1 MEKIANFIDMISEKA
16 GIAASYLTMVM
27 MTIISFEVL
36 SRYLFNS
43 PTKWAWLTCKQ
54 LFGLFI
60 LFAGVYAMSKKAHIR
75 IEIFYTH
82 FSPKVKFISKMISL
96 AFFAFF
102 MGCLIYQGTWMALES
117 LAVREKATGVFPM
130 PLYPL
135 KLVIPLV
142 SILFLLEGIV
152 IFSRKKNKK

>member
-1 MEKIANFIDMISEKA
+1 MKKIAYFINMISEKA
-16 GIAASYLTMVM
+16 GVAASYLTMVM

-60 LFAGVYAMSKKAHIR
+60 LFAGVYTMSQKAHIR
-75 IEIFYTH
+75 IEILYDR
-82 FSPKVKFISKMISL
+82 FSPRMKFISKMISMFL
-96 AFFAFF
+96 FAFF
-102 MGCLIYQGTWMALES
+102 IGCLIHQGSWMALES

-135 KLVIPLV
+135 KLLIPIV

-152 IFSRKKNKK
+152 VFSKKNKK

>member
-1 MEKIANFIDMISEKA
+1 MKKIANLIDMISEKA
-16 GIAASYLTMVM
+16 GITTSYLTMAM
-27 MTIISFEVL
+27 MAIISYEVL

-60 LFAGVYAMSKKAHIR
+60 LFAGVYTMFKRAHIR
-75 IEIFYTH
+75 IEIFYDR
-82 FSPKVKFISKMISL
+82 FSPRMKFISRMISML
-96 AFFAFF
+96 LFAFF
-102 MGCLIYQGTWMALES
+102 IGCLIHQSSWMALES

-135 KLVIPLV
+135 KLLIPII
-142 SILFLLEGIV
+142 SCLFLLEGIV
-152 IFSRKKNKK
+152 VFSKKKDE

>member
-1 MEKIANFIDMISEKA
+1 MKKIANFIDLISDKA

-27 MTIISFEVL
+27 MTIISYEVL

-60 LFAGVYAMSKKAHIR
+60 LIAGVYTMSKKAHIR
-75 IEIFYTH
+75 IEIFYSH
-82 FSPKVKFISKMISL
+82 FSKKTKFLSKMISL

-102 MGCLIYQGTWMALES
+102 IGCLIHQGTWMALES

-135 KLVIPLV
+135 KLLIPLI

-152 IFSRKKNKK
+152 IFSRKK